1 MIFPSAHLLSNTL
14 FAMYST
20 MATVRPRAAPPMA
33 HLVSF
38 SPSILELI
46 SATSSSLRPGLST
59 EDTGDMVGYTDM
71 VTGDD
76 SSSLSQCCI
85 SDSGHDTSERVDKT
99 ENTGWFMASVVA
111 SRALSLVN
119 VSQEAL

>member
-1 MIFPSAHLLSNTL
+1 
-14 FAMYST
+14 

-59 EDTGDMVGYTDM
+59 EDMAGYTDM

-119 VSQEAL
+119 VAQEAL